1 MKTNIIYQSILKNTS
16 NGIKMFGVLIDPDKQ
31 NAAELIKTIK
41 VCNEVNIDFFFVG
54 GSIITNGDLNMTCR
68 LIKENSTIPIVIF
81 PGSPDQ
87 ISDYA
92 DAILFLS
99 LISGRNPEFLI
110 GSQVL
115 AAPVLKKI
123 NLEVIPTGYLLVD
136 CGTTTTAIYVS
147 DTNPIPHNN
156 AEIAANTA
164 LAGEYLG
171 LKLTYIDGGSG
182 AKKCISTTMISKT
195 KGELKCPLIIGGG
208 IRTPQAAQEIYKA
221 GADIIIIGN
230 GAEKNRNL
238 ITEVA
243 EMKKVFNSLVQKE
256 ITSLRI

>member
-1 MKTNIIYQSILKNTS
+1 MTDNNVYKSIINNFNNKV
-16 NGIKMFGVLIDPDKQ
+16 KMFGVLIDPDKQ
-31 NAAELIKTIK
+31 NVRELLETVKF
-41 VCNEVNIDFFFVG
+41 CNESDVDYFFVG
-54 GSIITNGDLNMTCR
+54 GSLITQGDMQKTTR
-68 LIKENSTIPIVIF
+68 LIKENSKKPIIIF
-81 PGSPDQ
+81 PGNPDQ
-87 ISDYA
+87 ISNYA

-110 GSQVL
+110 GHQVA
-115 AAPVLKKI
+115 AAPILKKT

-182 AKKCISTTMISKT
+182 AKKCISNTMISKT
-195 KGELKCPLIIGGG
+195 RAALTGPLIIGGG
-208 IRTPQAAQEIYKA
+208 IRTPEAAKEIYKA
-221 GADIIIIGN
+221 GADIVIIGN
-230 GAEKNRNL
+230 GAENNRNL
-238 ITEVA
+238 IKEIA
-243 EMKKVFNSLVQKE
+243 EMKCQFNKLKIS
-256 ITSLRI
+256 I

>member
-1 MKTNIIYQSILKNTS
+1 MIDNNIYSSILNNYNNKV
-16 NGIKMFGVLIDPDKQ
+16 KMFGVLIDPDKQ
-31 NAAELIKTIK
+31 NVAELIKTVK
-41 VCNEVNIDFFFVG
+41 LCNESDVDYFFVG
-54 GSIITNGDLNMTCR
+54 GSIITDGDMQKTTR
-68 LIKENSTIPIVIF
+68 LIKENSNKPVIIF
-81 PGSPDQ
+81 PGNPDQ

-110 GSQVL
+110 GHHVT
-115 AAPVLKKI
+115 AAPILKNT

-147 DTNPIPHNN
+147 DTNPIPYDN

-171 LKLTYIDGGSG
+171 LNLTYIDGGSG
-182 AKKCISTTMISKT
+182 AKKSISTAMVSKT
-195 KGELKCPLIIGGG
+195 REVKNGPLIIGGG
-208 IRTPQAAQEIYKA
+208 IRTPQAAEEIYKA

-230 GAEKNRNL
+230 GAEENRNL
-238 ITEVA
+238 ISDIA
-243 EMKKVFNSLVQKE
+243 EMKKNFNSLKNST
-256 ITSLRI
+256 ISS

>member
-1 MKTNIIYQSILKNTS
+1 MNNKNIYQSILNNAN

-31 NAAELIKTIK
+31 NVKSLIETIK
-41 VCNEVNIDFFFVG
+41 LCNETKVDFFFVG
-54 GSIITNGDLNMTCR
+54 GSIITHGDMQKTTR
-68 LIKENSTIPIVIF
+68 LIKENSTKPIIIF
-81 PGSPDQ
+81 PGNPDQ

-110 GSQVL
+110 GHQVT
-115 AAPVLKKI
+115 AAPLIKKTS
-123 NLEVIPTGYLLVD
+123 LEVIPTAYLLVD

-147 DTNPIPHNN
+147 DTNPIPHDN

-182 AKKCISTTMISKT
+182 AKKCISTAMVTKT
-195 KGELKCPLIIGGG
+195 KNTLNGPLIIGGG

-221 GADIIIIGN
+221 GADIIIVGN
-230 GAEKNRNL
+230 GAEQNRNL
-238 ITEVA
+238 ITEIA
-243 EMKKVFNSLVQKE
+243 EMKETFNSLKDSTV
-256 ITSLRI
+256 S

>member
-1 MKTNIIYQSILKNTS
+1 MGNNNVYKSIQTNFNNKT
-16 NGIKMFGVLIDPDKQ
+16 KMFGVLIDPDKQ
-31 NAAELIKTIK
+31 NVKELIDTVK
-41 VCNEVNIDFFFVG
+41 VCNKSDVDYFFVG
-54 GSIITNGDLNMTCR
+54 GSIITHGDMQKTTR
-68 LIKENSTIPIVIF
+68 LIKENSSKPIIIF
-81 PGSPDQ
+81 PGNPDQ
-87 ISDYA
+87 ISNYA

-110 GSQVL
+110 GHQVT
-115 AAPVLKKI
+115 AAPMIKKT

-147 DTNPIPHNN
+147 DTNPIPHSN

-182 AKKCISTTMISKT
+182 AKKCISKAMISKT
-195 KGELKCPLIIGGG
+195 KAALNGPLIIGGG
-208 IRTPQAAQEIYKA
+208 IRTAEAAKEIYKA
-221 GADIIIIGN
+221 GADIIIVGN

-238 ITEVA
+238 ITEIA
-243 EMKKVFNSLVQKE
+243 KMKQEFNSFQKS
-256 ITSLRI
+256 TVL

>member
-1 MKTNIIYQSILKNTS
+1 MKDNKVYRSILKNFNS
-16 NGIKMFGVLIDPDKQ
+16 GVKMFGVLIDPDKQ
-31 NAAELIKTIK
+31 NVKELLDTVKI
-41 VCNEVNIDFFFVG
+41 CNESEVDYFFVG
-54 GSIITNGDLNMTCR
+54 GSIITNGDLQKTTR
-68 LIKENSTIPIVIF
+68 LIKENSSKPVIIF

-87 ISDYA
+87 ISNYA

-110 GSQVL
+110 GHQVT
-115 AAPVLKKI
+115 AAPLIKKT

-156 AEIAANTA
+156 PEIAANTA

-182 AKKCISTTMISKT
+182 AKKPISNAMIMKT
-195 KGELKCPLIIGGG
+195 KETLSGPLIIGGG
-208 IRTPQAAQEIYKA
+208 IRTSLAAKEIYKA
-221 GADIIIIGN
+221 GADLIIVGN
-230 GAEKNRNL
+230 GAEKNSNL
-238 ITEVA
+238 I
-243 EMKKVFNSLVQKE
+243 KE
-256 ITSLRI
+256 IAAMKAAFNA